1 MLGAV
6 LVQMDYH
13 SIEIMDTMDLLKLF
27 VDYMDV
33 IQRENTGETLIRVTH
48 NKYSYLRGSPLSKQ

>member
-13 SIEIMDTMDLLKLF
+13 NIEIMDTIDLLKLF
-27 VDYMDV
+27 VDYMDE
-33 IQRENTGETLIRVTH
+33 IQRKTLGRH
-48 NKYSYLRGSPLSKQ
+48 